1 MALIK
6 SIRSIVLSL
15 LVLVACSSIA
25 LGSASHCEVSR
36 LSAYDSTTGPVA
48 VETSPLDHINAVKV
62 PTLNESAW
70 EGWYFDSAS
79 SSGKAGATIAFLRD
93 PMFSIFGRGNLFVLF
108 YAVWEDGT
116 SCNLHEFVTE
126 ASIQNCDGEITGV
139 WNSTDKSFSFH
150 VTKDLQSGSFSINAP
165 SINGT
170 FAIQSRTSPR
180 YADGSLF
187 PDKNGPISLTPNDY
201 WVEGISA
208 GDVAVNLSI
217 NAKPLD
223 YTGGG
228 GYGRH
233 YGAVRL
239 DSIIKYWT
247 FSRAYVGPYTFV
259 FWRVVGKSSL
269 DGAASVSGVLT
280 RDGKVVVAA
289 TTDQENEQRPYL
301 TFTPTH
307 HGSVHGSYEDRSTGY
322 RLDLVDPGKKK
333 HWSFSIE
340 HSRLAY
346 EMGLMGGD
354 GFGGFVNTVSGGLV
368 GERPF
373 HGTGTTQ
380 QNQMASEGLSSLF
393 SLQTWSFIGESQ
405 QNSLEKSIDT

>member
-1 MALIK
+1 MALFK
-6 SIRSIVLSL
+6 SIRSIVLL
-15 LVLVACSSIA
+15 LLAVCAHTA
-25 LGSASHCEVSR
+25 LGSAGCRTSR

-48 VETSPLDHINAVKV
+48 VEASPLDHFNAVKV
-62 PTLNESAW
+62 PSLNESAW

-79 SSGKAGATIAFLRD
+79 NSGKAGATIAFLRD

-116 SCNLHEFVTE
+116 TCNIHEFVSE
-126 ASIQNCDGEITGV
+126 ATVQNCDGEISGV

-150 VTKDLQSGSFSINAP
+150 VTKDLQSGSFSINAT
-165 SINGT
+165 SMKGT
-170 FAIQSRTSPR
+170 FEIQSRTAPR
-180 YADGSLF
+180 YADGSRF
-187 PDKNGPISLTPNDY
+187 PDKHGTVSLAPHDY

-208 GDVAVNLSI
+208 GDVSVNLSI
-217 NAKPLD
+217 NSKPLE
-223 YTGGG
+223 YFGGG

-247 FSRAYVGPYTFV
+247 FSRAYVGPYAFV
-259 FWRVVGKSSL
+259 FWRVVGKSS
-269 DGAASVSGVLT
+269 DEARVSGVLT
-280 RDGKVVVAA
+280 KDGKIVVAA
-289 TTDQENEQRPYL
+289 TTDRQNNLKPYL
-301 TFTPTH
+301 TFTPTY
-307 HGSVHGSYEDRSTGY
+307 HGSVHGSYQDQSTGY
-322 RLDLVDPGKKK
+322 QLDLVNPVDSKR
-333 HWSFSIE
+333 WSFSIE

-354 GFGGFVNTVSGGLV
+354 GFGGFVNIVSGGLV
-368 GERPF
+368 GERPS

-393 SLQTWSFIGESQ
+393 SFQTWAFIGELQ
-405 QNSLEKSIDT
+405 